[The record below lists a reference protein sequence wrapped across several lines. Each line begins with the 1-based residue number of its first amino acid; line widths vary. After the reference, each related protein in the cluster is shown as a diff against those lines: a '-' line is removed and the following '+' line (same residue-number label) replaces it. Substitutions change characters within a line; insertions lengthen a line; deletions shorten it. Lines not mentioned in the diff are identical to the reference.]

1 MFRRFKASLNFML
14 ELHSQVKIKAAGQI
28 RGGSHGHPADT
39 EKSLAGMG
47 VTSGDVGGEGKEFT
61 GGKVGEVGGGG
72 WVSGE
77 SHRSHPIN

>member
-1 MFRRFKASLNFML
+1 
-14 ELHSQVKIKAAGQI
+14 
-28 RGGSHGHPADT
+28 
-39 EKSLAGMG
+39 MG